1 MAVYRPLHA
10 QPALF
15 SGPAPSFPPLESEA
29 AVGGA
34 SCPGRGHLVLGPRV
48 RGDSWSGGTDTWS
61 SYNGMATQLLSRY
74 EREYI
79 VSGVNEDLRADG
91 RTCRDFRHFSLES
104 GVVSNTSGSARIQL
118 VS

>member
-1 MAVYRPLHA
+1 
-10 QPALF
+10 
-15 SGPAPSFPPLESEA
+15 
-29 AVGGA
+29 
-34 SCPGRGHLVLGPRV
+34 
-48 RGDSWSGGTDTWS
+48 
-61 SYNGMATQLLSRY
+61 MATQLLSRY

-91 RTCRDFRHFSLES
+91 RTCRDFRYFSLES